1 MEFPEKKDNIEFVQY
16 SVFDSQSVKVHLEEN
31 NKLNFTPSGFE
42 FFEKAIKLYEGV
54 SQKLQEEIADKRPAN
69 EYLKHFN
76 NDNDIQSEIT
86 GLGVE
91 TDFEKLNV
99 IGSYRESDEESLTEF
114 ISESEK
120 LKVLDI
126 PKKMTEL
133 QKLQDLLTKFT
144 AQQKETSDFLKQEN
158 IESYKLLISLLQKNR
173 NLAAQEGVDSLN
185 AYQIESMSSNEWRE
199 FIKASKSYA
208 SAIEKSR
215 GTENEY
221 PSDSD
226 NCLFCLQPLMDK
238 ENVLIKSYWKL
249 LKSEAEA
256 ELKRTTYK
264 IEDIEKKLKELSPV
278 KFNEATTLFQYVNET
293 APDLAKK
300 WKDIV
305 SSIESTQKNLITNLS
320 NQNWELP
327 ISPCVASI
335 SEFDLIAM
343 KITDSIEDLRKKNP
357 VKEIEELEIKINYL
371 KDKCLLNKLLE
382 QITQFV
388 SSHKW
393 AEKAERAVN
402 SLNTRSVTSQQGK
415 LFSQHVTESYTN
427 HFNSECEKLNA
438 PKVVDIVQKNSKAT
452 SLRKLQ
458 VAGNVASNILSEGEQ
473 RAISLA
479 DFLTET
485 HLNPR
490 NNGLFFDDPVT
501 SQDHHRREKIAT
513 RLVEISAH
521 KQIVVFTHDIA
532 FFTRLKLTAEKL
544 DINHHYTTIR
554 KSGGLPGIISPELP
568 WIVQPVKK
576 RVGTLR
582 DRLVKLKKIELK
594 ANEDE
599 YLFEAKSWYGL
610 LREAWER
617 VVEERLFKGVVE
629 RFSIGIQTQKLK
641 KLCITSELI
650 SEIENGMTESSSW
663 LHDAAAGL
671 NPTPPDCNKAEK
683 DLSALN
689 DFIKKCVPA

>member
-54 SQKLQEEIADKRPAN
+54 SQKLQEEIADKRLAN

-99 IGSYRESDEESLTEF
+99 IGNYSESDEESLTEF

-120 LKVLDI
+120 LKILDI
-126 PKKMTEL
+126 PKKMMEL

-144 AQQKETSDFLKQEN
+144 AQQKEASDFLKQEN
-158 IESYKLLISLLQKNR
+158 IESYKSLISLLQKNR
-173 NLAAQEGVDSLN
+173 NLAAQEGIDSLN
-185 AYQIESMSSNEWRE
+185 EYQIESLSSNEWRE
-199 FIKASKSYA
+199 FIKASRSYA

-215 GTENEY
+215 GNEY

-226 NCLFCLQPLMDK
+226 NCLFCLQPLTDK

-249 LKSEAEA
+249 LKSEAEE

-264 IEDIEKKLKELSPV
+264 IEGIEKKLKELSTV
-278 KFNEATTLFQYVNET
+278 KFNETTTLFQYVNKT
-293 APDLAKK
+293 TPDLAKK

-305 SSIESTQKNLITNLS
+305 SSIEITQKNLITNLS

-335 SEFDLIAM
+335 SEFDLVAM
-343 KITDSIEDLRKKNP
+343 KITGSIEALRKKNP

-393 AEKAERAVN
+393 AEKAERAGN
-402 SLNTRSVTSQQGK
+402 LLNTRSVTSQQGK

-438 PKVVDIVQKNSKAT
+438 PRVVDIVQKNSKAT

-458 VAGNVASNILSEGEQ
+458 VAGNVASSILSEGEQ

-532 FFTRLKLTAEKL
+532 FFTRLKFTAEKL

-554 KSGGLPGIISPELP
+554 KSGGSPGIISPELP
-568 WIVQPVKK
+568 WIVQPVNK
-576 RVGTLR
+576 RVKTLR
-582 DRLVKLKKIELK
+582 DRLVKLKKTEQK
-594 ANEDE
+594 ASEDE
-599 YLFEAKSWYGL
+599 YLFAAKAWYGL

-629 RFSIGIQTQKLK
+629 G
-641 KLCITSELI
+641 C
-650 SEIENGMTESSSW
+650 
-663 LHDAAAGL
+663 D
-671 NPTPPDCNKAEK
+671 
-683 DLSALN
+683 
-689 DFIKKCVPA
+689 